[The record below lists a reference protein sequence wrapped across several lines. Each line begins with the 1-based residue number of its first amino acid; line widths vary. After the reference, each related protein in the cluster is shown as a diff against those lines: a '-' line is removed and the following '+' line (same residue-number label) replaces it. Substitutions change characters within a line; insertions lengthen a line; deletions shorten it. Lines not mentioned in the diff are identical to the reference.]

1 MASGDFNGG
10 GPAVGTLITSR
21 ETADACAVVQD
32 VVDRLFQQ
40 SNLEALAVLQEGRL
54 AGLAMRSKLLARLF
68 RRYGFELY
76 GRKQILALADVNP
89 LVVAPQE
96 GIGSVL
102 ERAMARPP
110 EDVYDDIVVVEGDG
124 RFVGLIS
131 VKQMILQQSVVLANT
146 AVQREIATARAQDLE
161 RVGEVKA
168 QFIANVTHE
177 LRSPVN
183 AILELGELMAISC
196 RAGYVD
202 QLQDRL
208 RLLLST
214 AGNLRSIITN
224 ILDLSKIQAGK
235 MMILP
240 EAFEI
245 GEVLAEVGD
254 TTRILLGEKPVS
266 VYVEVAGGPVQVN
279 TDPVKV
285 RQMLTNLTSNAAKF
299 TERGTIRIVARKE
312 GGDLLLRVSDS
323 GIGIARKD
331 LDALFVAFSQVENVH
346 TKRYEGTGLGLS
358 ITKQLAEML
367 GGGVSVASRA
377 GEGTEFTIRIP
388 ATFKG
393 DSHEPNAEEKVRHDH
408 RRRPE
413 PPGLHP

>member
-1 MASGDFNGG
+1 MASGDISGG

-21 ETADACAVVQD
+21 ETADACTVVQD
-32 VVDRLFQQ
+32 VVDRLFQH
-40 SNLEALAVLQEGRL
+40 SNLEALAVLQDGRM
-54 AGLAMRSKLLARLF
+54 AGLAMRSKLLSRLF

-89 LVVAPQE
+89 LVVAPEE
-96 GIGSVL
+96 GIGAVL

-131 VKQMILQQSVVLANT
+131 VKQMILQQSAVLANT

-240 EAFEI
+240 EVFEI

-266 VYVEVAGGPVQVN
+266 VYVEVAGGPVRVH

-299 TERGTIRIVARKE
+299 TDRGAIRILASKE
-312 GGDLLLRVSDS
+312 GEDLLLRVSDS

-367 GGGVSVASRA
+367 GGGVSVASRP

-393 DSHEPNAEEKVRHDH
+393 DSHEPTAEEKVRPDH